1 MKNAFAVN
9 LLFWLVF
16 LLAACTPAQSISSEA
31 QKVVEETPDNEATIT
46 PAVTSTS
53 AAPIANP
60 SVVLNREPIIL
71 PISLFI
77 VNGQDDV
84 LDSSRNVSELE
95 QIYDRVNEIWAPAGI
110 KMQIQAVQELELP
123 SPILR
128 SIFSGDFQPF
138 FNGLELEFSVSNPS
152 LLNGFYAQ
160 NIGGPN
166 GIVPARGR
174 IFFVTDEPSVHDE
187 RVSAHEIGHILGL
200 HHTVQDDGRLMFPG
214 TNGMSLTDEEIGV
227 ARYVAQGLLDRM
239 R

>member
-1 MKNAFAVN
+1 MRNAFTVN
-9 LLFWLVF
+9 LFFWLV
-16 LLAACTPAQSISSEA
+16 LLVAACTPDQSIISES
-31 QKVVEETPDNEATIT
+31 QKVLEESSDNRSTIT
-46 PAVTSTS
+46 PAVTPTS
-53 AAPIANP
+53 VASIADL
-60 SVVLNREPIIL
+60 SVVFNREPIIL

-77 VNGQDDV
+77 VTGEDDFF
-84 LDSSRNVSELE
+84 DSSRSVSELE

-110 KMQIQAVQELELP
+110 KMQIQSVQELELP
-123 SPILR
+123 SPIIR

-138 FNGLELEFSVSNPS
+138 FNGLEREFAVSDPS

-166 GIVPARGR
+166 GIVPSRGR
-174 IFFVTDEPSVHDE
+174 LFFVTDEPSVHDE

-200 HHTVQDDGRLMFPG
+200 HHTLQDEGRLMFPG

-227 ARYVAQGLLDRM
+227 ARYVAQGLLDRL